1 MSAIWHFLT
10 TSANW
15 SGVNGIGT
23 RLGVH
28 LYVSALA
35 IVCAAVVAIPIGMLV
50 GHHPRAQ
57 LAATAVAN
65 IGRAVPSFAV
75 LYFVVA
81 ANGGIGFTPT
91 FIAMF
96 ALAVPPMFVATATGI
111 GEVDPG
117 VIDSGTGLGMKRGE
131 LLRRV
136 ELPLA
141 APLILSGLRIA
152 SSQVI
157 ATATLGAFVGYNT
170 LGRFIS
176 IGLANSDNGMLY
188 GGVVLVVALAL
199 IAEVGFRA
207 IQRAATPWVTR
218 PSRRGSTR

>member
-1 MSAIWHFLT
+1 MSGIWTFLT

-28 LYVSALA
+28 LYVSLLA
-35 IVCAAVVAIPIGMLV
+35 IVCAAVLAIPAGMLV

-111 GEVDPG
+111 GEVDRG
-117 VIDSGTGLGMKRGE
+117 AVDAGTGLGMTRGE

-141 APLILSGLRIA
+141 SPLILSGLRIA

-157 ATATLGAFVGYNT
+157 ATATLG
-170 LGRFIS
+170 RFITV
-176 IGLANSDNGMLY
+176 GLANSDNGMLY
-188 GGVVLVVALAL
+188 GGVFLVVALAL

-207 IQRAATPWVTR
+207 LQRATTPWAAQR
-218 PSRRGSTR
+218 SR